1 MKKFSKIVLF
11 SKLSSLEQQNLIK
24 IAEKRTFKK
33 DEKIFSKG
41 ELGDGFYIIK
51 SGKVRISIN
60 IPGIGEELLTMFS
73 ENDHFGEMS
82 TIDGNPRSANA
93 IAATDVECLFF
104 EKENFLEYLA
114 GDKNLITRILW
125 GFLNA
130 ISARLRGADQKLI
143 DILFL
148 MKSF

>member
-1 MKKFSKIVLF
+1 MEKFSKIILF
-11 SKLSSLEQQNLIK
+11 EKLSSLEQKSLMK
-24 IAEKRTFKK
+24 IAEKRIFKK

-41 ELGDGFYIIK
+41 EIGDGFYIIR
-51 SGKVRISIN
+51 SGKIRISIN

-82 TIDGNPRSANA
+82 TIDGKPRSANA

-104 EKENFLEYLA
+104 EKERFLEYLS

-125 GFLNA
+125 GFLNT
-130 ISARLRGADQKLI
+130 ISTRLRGADQKLI